1 MGLLNPDYLFKKT
14 TNITPDFLAKLGIKN
29 LILDV
34 DNTLATHG
42 NPQPA
47 PGVEEWIKLMRDSGI
62 KLVIASN
69 NYAKRVAPFADRLGL
84 DYVSFSV
91 KPSPLGFSKALKKL
105 GGSTKDT
112 AVVGDQ
118 ILTDVLG
125 AHLMGMKALMVLA
138 ILEEGTLG
146 FKIKRRFEK
155 GYIEKYIREHGGAL

>member
-1 MGLLNPDYLFKKT
+1 MGLFNPDYLFAKT

-47 PGVEEWIKLMRDSGI
+47 PGVEEWIKLMKDSGI

-91 KPSPLGFSKALKKL
+91 KPSPLGFLKALKKEAVEK
-105 GGSTKDT
+105 ST
-112 AVVGDQ
+112 
-118 ILTDVLG
+118 
-125 AHLMGMKALMVLA
+125 M
-138 ILEEGTLG
+138 
-146 FKIKRRFEK
+146 IKKTVQQNKSKKKFNDDF
-155 GYIEKYIREHGGAL
+155 GI